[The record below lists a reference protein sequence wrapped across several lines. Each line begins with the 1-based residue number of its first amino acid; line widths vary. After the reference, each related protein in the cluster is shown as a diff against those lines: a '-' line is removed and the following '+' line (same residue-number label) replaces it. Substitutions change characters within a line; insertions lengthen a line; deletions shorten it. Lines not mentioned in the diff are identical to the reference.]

1 MKIAVKI
8 YLSVIV
14 SLLFVLPIRG
24 QEPNKET
31 IAEEG
36 KYSYQ
41 SQSFYEVKTFPQKFK
56 SKNPKNIIL
65 LIGDGMGVT
74 QIFAGLTANG
84 GHLFLD
90 NFKHV
95 GFSKTQSA
103 NKYVTDSGAG
113 GTAIATGKKAN
124 NSAVGVDSESQPVP
138 SIIEVAKKNGLST
151 GIVVT
156 TDITD
161 ATPADFIAHV
171 PLRDMSEEIADAFL
185 KSDIDVFIGAGKK
198 HFTDR
203 KDGRNLLT
211 ELTSKGYQV
220 CDTIT
225 ETENIKEGK
234 IVGLL
239 TEQRVGIRG
248 DQLARTTDVALNIL
262 KQNPKGFFLMVEGS
276 KIDDGGHDNNIQY
289 IVEEMLDFDKTVGKA
304 LEFASQNGET
314 LVVVTADHETGGLT
328 LVGGDMKAGIV
339 KAKFSTGGHTGVMVP
354 VFAYGPGAEL
364 FTGINENTSFFD
376 KFIKELKL
384 NE

>member
-1 MKIAVKI
+1 MKISAKI
-8 YLSVIV
+8 YLSVIC
-14 SLLFVLPIRG
+14 SLLFVLPISAQDTR
-24 QEPNKET
+24 KESVT
-31 IAEEG
+31 EEG

-56 SKNPKNIIL
+56 SQNPKNIIL
-65 LIGDGMGVT
+65 LIGDGMSAT

-124 NSAVGVDSESQPVP
+124 NSAVGVDSANRPVP
-138 SIIEVAKKNGLST
+138 SIIEMAKRNGLST

-203 KDGRNLLT
+203 KDGRNLWS
-211 ELTSKGYQV
+211 ELKAKGYQV

-225 ETENIKEGK
+225 EIENIKEGK
-234 IVGLL
+234 IAALL
-239 TEQRVGIRG
+239 IEQRVNKRG
-248 DQLARTTDVALNIL
+248 DQLAKTTNVALNTL
-262 KQNPKGFFLMVEGS
+262 RQNPKGFFLMVEGS

-289 IVEEMLDFDKTVGKA
+289 VVEEMLDFDKTVGKA

-328 LVGGDMKAGIV
+328 LVDGDMKTGKVMAR
-339 KAKFSTGGHTGVMVP
+339 FSTGGHTGVMVP

-376 KFIKELKL
+376 KFMKVLRLKE
-384 NE
+384 

>member
-1 MKIAVKI
+1 MKISAKI
-8 YLSVIV
+8 YLSVIC
-14 SLLFVLPIRG
+14 SLLFVLPISAQDTR
-24 QEPNKET
+24 KESVT
-31 IAEEG
+31 EEG

-56 SKNPKNIIL
+56 SQNPKNIIL
-65 LIGDGMGVT
+65 LIGDGMSAT

-124 NSAVGVDSESQPVP
+124 NSAVGVDSANRPVP
-138 SIIEVAKKNGLST
+138 SIIEMAKRNGLST

-203 KDGRNLLT
+203 KDGRNLWS
-211 ELTSKGYQV
+211 ELKAKGYQV

-225 ETENIKEGK
+225 EIENIKEGK
-234 IVGLL
+234 IAALL
-239 TEQRVGIRG
+239 IEQRVNKRG
-248 DQLARTTDVALNIL
+248 DQLAKTTNVALNTL
-262 KQNPKGFFLMVEGS
+262 RQNPKGFFLMVEGS

-289 IVEEMLDFDKTVGKA
+289 VVEEMLDFDKTVGKA
-304 LEFASQNGET
+304 IEFASQNGET

-328 LVGGDMKAGIV
+328 LVDGDMKTGKVMAR
-339 KAKFSTGGHTGVMVP
+339 FSTGGHTGVMVP

-376 KFIKELKL
+376 KFMKVLRLKE
-384 NE
+384 

>member
-1 MKIAVKI
+1 MKISAYI
-8 YLSVIV
+8 NISVICF
-14 SLLFVLPIRG
+14 LLFVLPVSA
-24 QEPNKET
+24 QDANKESV
-31 IAEEG
+31 AEVG

-41 SQSFYEVKTFPQKFK
+41 SQSFYEVKTFTQNFR
-56 SKNPKNIIL
+56 SQSPKNVIL
-65 LIGDGMGVT
+65 LIGDGMSAT

-84 GHLFLD
+84 GRLFLD
-90 NFKHV
+90 NFKYV

-124 NSAVGVDSESQPVP
+124 NSAIGVDSDNQPVP
-138 SIIEVAKKNGLST
+138 SIIEIAKRNGLAT

-171 PLRDMSEEIADAFL
+171 PSRDMSEEIADAFI
-185 KSDIDVFIGAGKK
+185 KSDVDIFIGAGEK

-211 ELTSKGYQV
+211 ELATKGYKV
-220 CDTIT
+220 CDTIS
-225 ETENIKEGK
+225 EVVKIKEGR
-234 IVGLL
+234 VAGLL
-239 TEQRVGIRG
+239 TEQRVDKRG
-248 DQLARTTDVALNIL
+248 DQLAKTTDVALNIL
-262 KQNPKGFFLMVEGS
+262 KKNPKGFFLMVEGS

-289 IVEEMLDFDKTVGKA
+289 VVEEMLDFDKAVGKA

-328 LVGGDMKAGIV
+328 LVDGDMRTGLV

-364 FTGINENTSFFD
+364 FSGINENTSFFD

-384 NE
+384 KK

>member
-1 MKIAVKI
+1 
-8 YLSVIV
+8 
-14 SLLFVLPIRG
+14 
-24 QEPNKET
+24 
-31 IAEEG
+31 
-36 KYSYQ
+36 
-41 SQSFYEVKTFPQKFK
+41 
-56 SKNPKNIIL
+56 
-65 LIGDGMGVT
+65 MGVT

-124 NSAVGVDSESQPVP
+124 NSAVGVDSENQPVP
-138 SIIEVAKKNGLST
+138 SIIEVAKRNGLST

-276 KIDDGGHDNNIQY
+276 KIDDGGHDNSIQY
-289 IVEEMLDFDKTVGKA
+289 VVEEMLDFDKTVGKA

-354 VFAYGPGAEL
+354 VLAYGPGAEL

>member
-1 MKIAVKI
+1 MKVFVKI

-14 SLLFVLPIRG
+14 SLLYILPIRG
-24 QEPNKET
+24 QEPNKE
-31 IAEEG
+31 ANSEEG
-36 KYSYQ
+36 QHSYQ
-41 SQSFYEVKTFPQKFK
+41 SQSFYEVKTFPQNFK
-56 SKNPKNIIL
+56 SQSPKNVIL
-65 LIGDGMGVT
+65 LIGDGMSAT

-124 NSAVGVDSESQPVP
+124 NSAVGVDSENQPVP
-138 SIIEVAKKNGLST
+138 SIIEIAKRNGLAT

-171 PLRDMSEEIADAFL
+171 PSRDMSDEIADAFT
-185 KSDIDVFIGAGKK
+185 KSNIDVFIGAGKN

-225 ETENIKEGK
+225 EIEKIKEGK
-234 IVGLL
+234 IAGLL
-239 TEQRVGIRG
+239 TEQRVGKRG
-248 DQLARTTDVALNIL
+248 DQLARTTNVALNIL
-262 KQNPKGFFLMVEGS
+262 KQNLKGFFLMVEGS

-289 IVEEMLDFDKTVGKA
+289 VVEEMLDFDKTVGKA

-328 LVGGDMKAGIV
+328 LVDGDMKTGTV
-339 KAKFSTGGHTGVMVP
+339 KARFSTGGHTGVMVP

-364 FTGINENTSFFD
+364 FSGINENTSFFD

-384 NE
+384 KK